1 MIRHANDKHRL
12 DHLTQGCTLDAYRQH
27 PVSHFNFKN
36 EFLSI
41 IQWGKSKTKK
51 LMLFVL
57 LINAMQ
63 GVGTA
68 HAADYSADTLRLYA
82 HSRILDWK
90 EFTCFNAII
99 TKESRWN
106 YRARNGSHYGLGQM
120 KSEYY
125 RDLDP
130 FRMIDHTIKYI
141 TARYSTPC
149 KAWAFHKIEG
159 YY

>member
-1 MIRHANDKHRL
+1 VIRHANDKHAL
-12 DHLTQGCTLDAYRQH
+12 DHLTRGCTLDAYRQH
-27 PVSHFNFKN
+27 PVSQIKFKN

-41 IQWGKSKTKK
+41 IQWGKTKSKK

-63 GVGTA
+63 GATPA
-68 HAADYSADTLRLYA
+68 HAADYSADTLRVYA

-90 EFTCFNAII
+90 QFTCFNAII

-106 YRARNGSHYGLGQM
+106 YKARNGSHYGLGQM
-120 KSEYY
+120 RSEYY

-130 FRMIDHTIKYI
+130 FRQIDQTLKYI
-141 TARYSTPC
+141 FNRYSTPC
-149 KAWAFHKIEG
+149 QAWTFHKERN
-159 YY
+159 YF